1 MKRKGRCEWERTER
15 RNACSTLLDDQLGSK
30 KRERV
35 EIMLRFPVYV
45 YVIRSMIVTRKTNKG
60 YIWEATKNL
69 NLELNN

>member
-15 RNACSTLLDDQLGSK
+15 RNACSTLDDQLGSK

-45 YVIRSMIVTRKTNKG
+45 YVIRSIIVTRKTNKG